1 MKKRVMLVSALALVA
16 GVWTATSRAVE
27 RGKPAATKTETY
39 SVVQVGDE
47 IKVVKK
53 SEMMT
58 FQKGLAD
65 AYKQEM
71 KTYNEAK
78 KEASKKKEKL
88 DMPKPVKPTVKTLKP
103 SLKSQQEAE
112 DWCEKFVQKKEETKA
127 GK

>member
-1 MKKRVMLVSALALVA
+1 LRRAIYEKACD
-16 GVWTATSRAVE
+16 ATSRAVE